1 MDGRKGGDQVVLL
14 PDYAFEF
21 YGQKLSA
28 FETWSGYL
36 GYFVVLRNLE
46 GARLRRL
53 VTELTGGGQDLAG
66 LPRHKTGLV
75 DRLRELGRHEEAVRI
90 ENGAGFSLYAGD
102 DGVVWIISGGRR
114 ERLFGDVKR
123 GE

>member
-1 MDGRKGGDQVVLL
+1 MD
-14 PDYAFEF
+14 E
-21 YGQKLSA
+21 GQ
-28 FETWSGYL
+28 
-36 GYFVVLRNLE
+36 R
-46 GARLRRL
+46 ARLRRL
-53 VTELTGGGQDLAG
+53 VTELTGGGEDLAG